1 MPFIT
6 PLELK
11 ENKTSDKITIVFG
24 RFQPPTLGHKALFDA
39 AIEKGIIENSDVI
52 LVPTRTCEKRKIEET
67 NIGENIKTQLS
78 KSKDLCSTIRYPLK
92 YDEKKHF
99 IKTLYPE
106 SIFPN
111 YYFLEIPETRIEGLN
126 LNVYIDLLIFLN
138 KYVGYKELYF
148 IAGDDRVD
156 SFQSDIEKR
165 NNEGKLFKFD
175 KFHGVTDI
183 GKGRRVTTNILETD
197 VELSGTMV
205 RFAAILG
212 LSKMFYESIKTYND
226 LPIEITNQLMITLRN
241 GLGIKAPLINIS
253 EESEKQMLEHILKY
267 LEPKTSPKFISNK
280 RQKTTNGGFYFN
292 YLWNVIRNG
301 M

>member
-99 IKTLYPE
+99 IRTLYPE

-148 IAGDDRVD
+148 IAGDDVL
-156 SFQSDIEKR
+156 IH
-165 NNEGKLFKFD
+165 FKQ
-175 KFHGVTDI
+175 
-183 GKGRRVTTNILETD
+183 IL
-197 VELSGTMV
+197 
-205 RFAAILG
+205 
-212 LSKMFYESIKTYND
+212 KK
-226 LPIEITNQLMITLRN
+226 EITKVNYLNLISFMVLQILVKGDESQLIYL
-241 GLGIKAPLINIS
+241 
-253 EESEKQMLEHILKY
+253 KQMLNCLEQWFDSQQY
-267 LEPKTSPKFISNK
+267 LVYPRCFMK
-280 RQKTTNGGFYFN
+280 
-292 YLWNVIRNG
+292 V
-301 M
+301 